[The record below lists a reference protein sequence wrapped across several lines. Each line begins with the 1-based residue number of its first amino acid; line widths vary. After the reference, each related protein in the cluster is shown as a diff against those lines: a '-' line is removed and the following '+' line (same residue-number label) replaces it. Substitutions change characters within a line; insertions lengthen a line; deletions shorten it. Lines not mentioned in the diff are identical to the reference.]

1 MKEYDYWDY
10 KNGPMYS
17 LYYEKFE
24 KQVQVLELKISQAIL
39 GIDESIRKYSL
50 FRDLYSLKLE

>member
-39 GIDESIRKYSL
+39 GIDESICKYSL
-50 FRDLYSLKLE
+50 FRD